1 MTAPWSLE
9 RLKIIWAITR
19 KDLKI
24 AFRFPKNFVGLRMI
38 EPLRLFVLL
47 GLVYQSFFVVTN
59 SEALGNWSRT
69 NYVPTLLLGAI
80 FYSSFSYAYFRFR
93 GSFLNEKYWK
103 TIQIFLTAPV
113 SKLDFLIGSTLAMAI
128 ELSIPTLCYLVL
140 FWILYPVGLIP
151 LLLML
156 GCLYLMLFGV
166 LGVSLMQGA
175 FAISNENYLF
185 LFDYFYAGW
194 ALFSCFYY
202 TSGALPEFLRF
213 LAEIN
218 PVYHA
223 VEIARWFVFHHL
235 SPAQILVS
243 IVYLVVFSTAMP
255 LIGAAFF
262 RKVVREAG
270 INGF

>member
-1 MTAPWSLE
+1 MSHWLPE

-38 EPLRLFVLL
+38 EPLRLFILL
-47 GLVYQSFFVVTN
+47 GLVYQSFFVMTN
-59 SEALGNWSRT
+59 SHELGNWSRA

-80 FYSSFSYAYFRFR
+80 FYSSFGYAYFRFR

-113 SKLDFLIGSTLAMAI
+113 SKLDFLIASTLAMAV
-128 ELSIPTLCYLVL
+128 ELSLPTLIYMAL
-140 FWILYPVGLIP
+140 FWILYPIGFIP
-151 LLLML
+151 LVLML

-185 LFDYFYAGW
+185 LFDYFYVGW

-202 TSGALPEFLRF
+202 TESALPEFLRF
-213 LAEIN
+213 LAQIN

-223 VEIARWFVFHHL
+223 MEIARYFVFHHL
-235 SPAQILVS
+235 SLGQILASVA
-243 IVYLVVFSTAMP
+243 YLFVFSTFTP

-262 RKVVREAG
+262 RKVVREVG